1 MIAAMRNL
9 LTFAALFVLL
19 ACSTGAEQAVGG
31 AEQAA
36 GGPGAAAQGPQDA
49 AARIGDRTVT
59 VKELDDRWR
68 QNDPAQ
74 LAQATQALYD
84 GRRAALED
92 LIATMLIEEAA
103 KAKSVTP
110 AQYAEAEIT
119 RRQAPVTDTDIAVF
133 YGENRAQ
140 MQGRPLEQMVEL
152 IRKYLVDQRR
162 LAARG
167 AMIAELRQAG
177 PAVRVLIDAPRQDV
191 AVAADDPAIGP
202 ANAPVTL
209 IEFSDFQCPFCQ
221 RVEPTLKQIQA
232 KYGDRVRIVWKD
244 FPLVQIHPQAFD
256 AAQAGNCARE
266 QGKFWEYKDRLFT
279 NQSALQTDALKQYAP
294 AAGLDAQKFN
304 ACLDSG
310 KFAPKV
316 QAALEAG
323 GRLGIASTP
332 TTFING
338 RALAGAQPLEAFV
351 AIIDEELERATRR

>member
-9 LTFAALFVLL
+9 LTFVALFLLL
-19 ACSTGAEQAVGG
+19 ACSTGAEQAG
-31 AEQAA
+31 

-68 QNDPAQ
+68 QLDPAQ

-92 LIATMLIEEAA
+92 LVSTMLIEQAA
-103 KAKSVTP
+103 KARNVTA
-110 AQYAEAEIT
+110 AQYTEAEIT
-119 RRQAPVTDTDIAVF
+119 RRQAPVTDSDIAVF

-152 IRKYLVDQRR
+152 IRKYLTDQRR

-167 AMIAELRQAG
+167 EMIAELRKAG
-177 PAVRVLIDAPRQDV
+177 PAVRVLFDAPRQEV
-191 AVAADDPAIGP
+191 AVAADDPSIGP
-202 ANAPVTL
+202 ANAAVTL

-221 RVEPTLKQIQA
+221 RVEPTLKEIQA

-266 QGKFWEYKDRLFT
+266 QGKFWEYKDRLFA
-279 NQSALQTDALKQYAP
+279 NQAALQPDALKQYAT
-294 AAGLDAQKFN
+294 AAGLNAQTFN

-316 QAALEAG
+316 QAALDAG

-332 TTFING
+332 TVFING

-351 AIIDEELERATRR
+351 PIIDEELARAGR